1 MHSTALYTNM
11 LLEYCFDDGKTCTER
26 ILLIDPSGDFFVT
39 IDIDRKNKHALPV
52 WKTREEI
59 ESALETGSASIVA
72 ADPWAALLLHDDKRL
87 EKRRIMRQNHRDR
100 AWAAIEPLVKDKS
113 GRLFDPSQRGSLIAD
128 LARKKIEEGE
138 EDKKKERKGFI
149 YDALRQYW
157 QGGQTKNA
165 LLPFFDECGARGKER
180 VGKDHKLGRPSA
192 LARIGNTP
200 AGIILTDDVR
210 RKLLRGY
217 KEYYVSGKE
226 KTLPKAHQRTL
237 ETYFSIPFDEQDSP
251 KGKEFV
257 PILPSADQL
266 PSFLQFRY
274 IHEKYD
280 DLTRLL
286 TSREGERRFALRH
299 RAVLG
304 ESTHMAWGPCSLY
317 QGDATIGDIHLVSSR
332 DRSRLIGK
340 PVIYVI
346 IDVFTRLIVGFS
358 VSLEGP
364 SWVGMMLALYNA
376 TVDKVAYCKEYG
388 IDITEDMWP
397 SHRLPEAILGDR
409 GELEG
414 YNSTR
419 LVDYLDIDIAITPP
433 YRCDW
438 KGIVEQNF
446 RLISNEV
453 IHWKP
458 GATYTKRE
466 RGDKDYRLEACLTLP
481 EFRKLMI
488 HCILK
493 HNNHHR
499 MGWYDMD
506 EFIIT
511 DHVEPYPIDLW
522 NWGVTHRSGHQRVKS
537 PEVIQLNLL
546 PDDTASVTPYGI
558 CFQGVYYTCE
568 RAVKEQWYVKAR
580 KKRWT
585 VPVVYDPR
593 QLDIIYLPL
602 DRQSEPETC
611 ELTERERAN
620 YQGRDWFEILDYY
633 ELQKQAEEASRTRH
647 YQAEAEFDAEVDSV
661 VRDAQEKT
669 EQATKGL
676 SNVAHLKNGRGNR
689 QDERDDERKKD
700 VWRPGKE
707 KAAAS
712 QSDTIAPEG
721 QVEESESN
729 YVPPDQPLDDI
740 RRLRQEKWARSQE
753 RDVKTN
759 G

>member
-585 VPVVYDPR
+585 VPVAYDPR